1 MGCFNFKKGPKS
13 KPKKSVGSEKSSNK
27 SFQPKTYTEKSK
39 NLSSSVKSD
48 QSVTKSVTSTPPRCS
63 IPDLYEQRGQ
73 KLRVFDFEELRA
85 ATNDFNRALKLGEGG
100 FGTVFKGFL
109 KCRDSNRERLVV
121 AVKRLKQRSLQV
133 QHWYCPNLYI
143 GYDQYWHEHF
153 PSYLLANLYVPVQLM
168 LVGTSATEA
177 GTVCRYQCN
186 WCWYGIGAHQHRFCM
201 KISNRHNFVWSD
213 HKLLSL
219 CTGTMTVTL
228 Y

>member
-13 KPKKSVGSEKSSNK
+13 KPKRSVVSEKSSNK
-27 SFQPKTYTEKSK
+27 PLQSKTYTEKSK
-39 NLSSSVKSD
+39 NLSSSVKPD

-63 IPDLYEQRGQ
+63 IPNLYEQRGQ

-109 KCRDSNRERLVV
+109 KCRDSNGDRLVV

-143 GYDQYWHEHF
+143 GYD
-153 PSYLLANLYVPVQLM
+153 L
-168 LVGTSATEA
+168 
-177 GTVCRYQCN
+177 
-186 WCWYGIGAHQHRFCM
+186 
-201 KISNRHNFVWSD
+201 
-213 HKLLSL
+213 
-219 CTGTMTVTL
+219 
-228 Y
+228 